1 MKVLIT
7 TVVDAKYMAFA
18 PMFVYCCRQAY
29 PEYDVKIILRD
40 KCLYLLDCETVLEFQ
55 GFPRYLYNTIALR
68 FVVPLENYDGYDYV
82 WITDIDIMMMR
93 EDPQLANVHEKQ
105 MVETKMCYSNSL
117 RNKDHYLGSKSLSG
131 LHFATQEW
139 FDRVEPERRRYYDLL
154 QRGLVGLYREY
165 DGVMLYRM
173 CERSGV
179 RLPGKYKLIKRH
191 GGIHLGSFRL
201 FDDKE
206 KWADRI
212 PMDFRIGWLRLME
225 KQAFRDIVERSCRD
239 SYVVAAQVGMLNEFI
254 RS

>member
-139 FDRVEPERRRYYDLL
+139 FDRVEPERRR
-154 QRGLVGLYREY
+154 
-165 DGVMLYRM
+165 
-173 CERSGV
+173 
-179 RLPGKYKLIKRH
+179 
-191 GGIHLGSFRL
+191 
-201 FDDKE
+201 
-206 KWADRI
+206 
-212 PMDFRIGWLRLME
+212 
-225 KQAFRDIVERSCRD
+225 
-239 SYVVAAQVGMLNEFI
+239 
-254 RS
+254 